1 MVQAAVNSAMA
12 RQENKLQKQMEELR
26 EGIKNDVRRELRALR
41 TKLTHKIDE
50 KQTGT
55 WDVIQKFEAKIIDVV
70 ESTNQGL

>member
-55 WDVIQKFEAKIIDVV
+55 WNVIQKFEAKIIDVV

>member
-70 ESTNQGL
+70 EPTNQGL